1 MFQKTQKMVL
11 DTSLLNTEH
20 YKVQIKGKVE
30 ESRERS
36 SALPYTLM

>member
-1 MFQKTQKMVL
+1 MEL

-20 YKVQIKGKVE
+20 YKVQIKGEVE

-36 SALPYTLM
+36 STPV